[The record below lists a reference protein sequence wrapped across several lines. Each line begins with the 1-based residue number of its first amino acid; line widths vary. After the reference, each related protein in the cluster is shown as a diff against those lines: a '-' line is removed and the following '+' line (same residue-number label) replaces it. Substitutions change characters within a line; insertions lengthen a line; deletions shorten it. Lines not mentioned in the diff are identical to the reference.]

1 MGRDASEKIKYLTQ
15 QEASRLFNSIKN
27 SRGIH
32 SIRDLAI
39 FRVAYRCGLRASE
52 IALLRLED
60 YNISKGEIYCKRLKG
75 SKNNT
80 IRLDSI
86 TKEIVDKHITIANI
100 HIDSEALFKSQKDKP
115 ISRHTLDYL
124 MKKYCATADIDDKKK
139 HHFHALKHSTAVHL
153 AESDMDIKELQWWLG
168 HKSISNTEIYF
179 QFTTRQQEKI
189 YAKLEEKSE
198 MV

>member
-60 YNISKGEIYCKRLKG
+60 YNISKGRF
-75 SKNNT
+75 
-80 IRLDSI
+80 
-86 TKEIVDKHITIANI
+86 IAN
-100 HIDSEALFKSQKDKP
+100 D
-115 ISRHTLDYL
+115 
-124 MKKYCATADIDDKKK
+124 
-139 HHFHALKHSTAVHL
+139 LKEV
-153 AESDMDIKELQWWLG
+153 
-168 HKSISNTEIYF
+168 
-179 QFTTRQQEKI
+179 KI
-189 YAKLEEKSE
+189 IL
-198 MV
+198 